1 MPIVIPKDI
10 PAFSILK
17 KENIFVM
24 PKKRAE
30 SQDIRPIE
38 IAVVNLM
45 PTKIETETQLLRLLA
60 NTPLQVNLTLI
71 KTATYKATNAS
82 ENHMERFYKTFDGV
96 KDVRFDG
103 MIVTG
108 APVENLDFK
117 EVAYWEELKRIFDY
131 ADKMVTSTIFI
142 CWGAQA
148 AMYHYYGIEKKAL
161 PKKLFGVFKNH
172 ATVAYEPLLKGLNDF
187 FSIPHSRYTEID
199 AAAVRADKKLRVLA
213 EGEESGISIVKS
225 KDDSKFFFFGHSEY
239 DRETLKNEY
248 LRDKAKGIKIDPP
261 ANYFIGG
268 DINKI
273 NMSWNSTGNL
283 LFYNWLNHYVYQ
295 VTPYNLEDKS
305 ED

>member
-10 PAFSILK
+10 PAFSVLK

-45 PTKIETETQLLRLLA
+45 PTKVETETQLLRLLA

-71 KTATYKATNAS
+71 KTATYKSTNTS
-82 ENHMERFYKTFDGV
+82 ENHMERFYKIFDEIR
-96 KDVRFDG
+96 DTRFDG

-108 APVENLDFK
+108 APVENLDFR
-117 EVAYWEELKRIFDY
+117 EVAYWEELKAIFDY
-131 ADKMVTSTIFI
+131 ADSMVTSTIYI

-148 AMYHYYGIEKKAL
+148 AMYHYYGIEKKPL
-161 PKKLFGVFKNH
+161 EKKLFGVFKNR
-172 ATVAYEPLLKGLNDF
+172 ASVKFEPLLKGLNDT

-199 AAAVRADKKLRVLA
+199 AEAVKADKKLRILA
-213 EGEESGISIVKS
+213 EGERSGISIVKS
-225 KDDSKFFFFGHSEY
+225 RDDRKFFFFGHSEY

-248 LRDKAKGIKIDPP
+248 LRDKEKGIKIDPP
-261 ANYFIGG
+261 ENYFIDG
-268 DINKI
+268 DINRI
-273 NMSWNSTGNL
+273 DMSWNSTGNL

-295 VTPYNLEDKS
+295 VTPYNLED
-305 ED
+305 

>member
-10 PAFSILK
+10 PAFSVLK

-45 PTKIETETQLLRLLA
+45 PTKVETETQLLRLLA

-71 KTATYKATNAS
+71 KTATYKSTNTS
-82 ENHMERFYKTFDGV
+82 EKHMERFYKTFDEV
-96 KDVRFDG
+96 RDTRFDG

-117 EVAYWEELKRIFDY
+117 EVAYWEELKAIFDY
-131 ADKMVTSTIFI
+131 ADSMVTSTIYI

-148 AMYHYYGIEKKAL
+148 AMYHYYGIEKKPL
-161 PKKLFGVFKNH
+161 PKKLFGVFKNRSS
-172 ATVAYEPLLKGLNDF
+172 VAYEPLLKGLNDT

-199 AAAVRADKKLRVLA
+199 SDAVRANKKLRVLA
-213 EGEESGISIVKS
+213 EGARSGISIVKS
-225 KDDSKFFFFGHSEY
+225 RDDRKFFFFGHSEY

-248 LRDKAKGIKIDPP
+248 MRDKEKGLKIDPP
-261 ANYFIGG
+261 ENYFIDG
-268 DINKI
+268 DVNRID
-273 NMSWNSTGNL
+273 MSWNSTGNL

-295 VTPYNLEDKS
+295 VTPYNLED
-305 ED
+305 

>member
-10 PAFSILK
+10 PAFSVLK

-45 PTKIETETQLLRLLA
+45 PTKVETETQLLRLLA

-71 KTATYKATNAS
+71 KTATYKSTNTS
-82 ENHMERFYKTFDGV
+82 EKHMERFYKTFDEV
-96 KDVRFDG
+96 RDTRFDG

-117 EVAYWEELKRIFDY
+117 EVAYWEELKAIFDY
-131 ADKMVTSTIFI
+131 ADSMVTSTIYI

-148 AMYHYYGIEKKAL
+148 AMYHYYGIEKKPL
-161 PKKLFGVFKNH
+161 PKKLFGVFKNR
-172 ATVAYEPLLKGLNDF
+172 ASVAYEPLLKGLNDT

-199 AAAVRADKKLRVLA
+199 SDAVRANKKLRVLA
-213 EGEESGISIVKS
+213 EGARSGISIVKS
-225 KDDSKFFFFGHSEY
+225 RDDRKFFFFGHSEY

-248 LRDKAKGIKIDPP
+248 MRDKEKGLKIDPP
-261 ANYFIGG
+261 ENYFIDG
-268 DINKI
+268 DVNRID
-273 NMSWNSTGNL
+273 MSWNSTGNL

-295 VTPYNLEDKS
+295 VTPYNLED
-305 ED
+305 

>member
-10 PAFSILK
+10 PAFSVLK

-45 PTKIETETQLLRLLA
+45 PTKVETETQLLRLLA

-71 KTATYKATNAS
+71 KTATYKSTNTS
-82 ENHMERFYKTFDGV
+82 ENHMERFYKTFDEV
-96 KDVRFDG
+96 KDTRFDG

-117 EVAYWEELKRIFDY
+117 EVAYWEELKAIFDY
-131 ADKMVTSTIFI
+131 ADSMVTSTIYI

-148 AMYHYYGIEKKAL
+148 AMYHYYGIEKKPL
-161 PKKLFGVFKNH
+161 PKKLFGVFKNR
-172 ATVAYEPLLKGLNDF
+172 ASVAYEPLLKGLNDT

-199 AAAVRADKKLRVLA
+199 SDAVRANKKLRVLA
-213 EGEESGISIVKS
+213 EGARSGISIVKS
-225 KDDSKFFFFGHSEY
+225 RDDRKFFFFGHSEY

-248 LRDKAKGIKIDPP
+248 MRDKEKGLKIDPP
-261 ANYFIGG
+261 ENYFIDG
-268 DINKI
+268 DVNRID
-273 NMSWNSTGNL
+273 MSWNSTGNL

-295 VTPYNLEDKS
+295 VTPYNLED
-305 ED
+305 

>member
-10 PAFSILK
+10 PAFSVLK

-45 PTKIETETQLLRLLA
+45 PTKVETETQLLRLLA

-71 KTATYKATNAS
+71 KTATYKSTNTS
-82 ENHMERFYKTFDGV
+82 ENHMERFYKIFDEIR
-96 KDVRFDG
+96 DTRFDG

-108 APVENLDFK
+108 APVENLDFR
-117 EVAYWEELKRIFDY
+117 EVAYWEELKAIFDY
-131 ADKMVTSTIFI
+131 ADSMVTSTIYI

-148 AMYHYYGIEKKAL
+148 AMYHYYGIEKKPL
-161 PKKLFGVFKNH
+161 EKKLFGVFKNR
-172 ATVAYEPLLKGLNDF
+172 ASVKFEPLLKGLNDT
-187 FSIPHSRYTEID
+187 FSIPHSHYTEID
-199 AAAVRADKKLRVLA
+199 AEAVKADKKLRILA
-213 EGEESGISIVKS
+213 EGERSGISIVKS
-225 KDDSKFFFFGHSEY
+225 RDDRKFFFFGHSEY

-248 LRDKAKGIKIDPP
+248 LRDKEKGIKIDPP
-261 ANYFIGG
+261 ENYFIDG
-268 DINKI
+268 DINRI
-273 NMSWNSTGNL
+273 DMSWNSTGNL

-295 VTPYNLEDKS
+295 VTPYNLED
-305 ED
+305 

>member
-10 PAFSILK
+10 PAFSVLK

-45 PTKIETETQLLRLLA
+45 PTKVETETQLLRLLA

-71 KTATYKATNAS
+71 KTATYKSTNTS
-82 ENHMERFYKTFDGV
+82 EKHMERFYKTFDEV
-96 KDVRFDG
+96 KDTRFDG

-117 EVAYWEELKRIFDY
+117 EVAYWEELKAIFDY
-131 ADKMVTSTIFI
+131 ADTMVTSTIYI

-148 AMYHYYGIEKKAL
+148 AMYHYYGIEKKPL
-161 PKKLFGVFKNH
+161 PKKLFGVFKNR
-172 ATVAYEPLLKGLNDF
+172 ASVAYEPLLKGLNDT

-199 AAAVRADKKLRVLA
+199 SDAVRANKKLRVLA
-213 EGEESGISIVKS
+213 EGARSGISIVKS
-225 KDDSKFFFFGHSEY
+225 RDDRKFFFFGHSEY

-248 LRDKAKGIKIDPP
+248 MRDKEKGLKIDPP
-261 ANYFIGG
+261 ENYFIDG
-268 DINKI
+268 DVNRID
-273 NMSWNSTGNL
+273 MSWNSTGNL

-295 VTPYNLEDKS
+295 VTPYNLED
-305 ED
+305 

>member
-10 PAFSILK
+10 PAFSVLK

-45 PTKIETETQLLRLLA
+45 PTKVETETQLLRLLA

-71 KTATYKATNAS
+71 KTATYKSTNTS
-82 ENHMERFYKTFDGV
+82 ENHMERFYKTFDEV
-96 KDVRFDG
+96 KDTRFDG

-117 EVAYWEELKRIFDY
+117 EVAYWEELKAIFDY
-131 ADKMVTSTIFI
+131 ADTMVTSTIYI

-148 AMYHYYGIEKKAL
+148 AMYHYYGIEKKPL
-161 PKKLFGVFKNH
+161 PKKLFGVFKNR
-172 ATVAYEPLLKGLNDF
+172 ASVAYEPLLKGLNDT

-199 AAAVRADKKLRVLA
+199 SDAVRANKKLRVLA
-213 EGEESGISIVKS
+213 EGARSGISIVKS
-225 KDDSKFFFFGHSEY
+225 RDDRKFFFFGHSEY

-248 LRDKAKGIKIDPP
+248 MRDKEKGIKIDPP
-261 ANYFIGG
+261 ENYFIDG
-268 DINKI
+268 DVNRID
-273 NMSWNSTGNL
+273 MSWNSTGNL

-295 VTPYNLEDKS
+295 VTPYNLED
-305 ED
+305 

>member
-10 PAFSILK
+10 PAFSVLK

-45 PTKIETETQLLRLLA
+45 PTKVETETQLLRLLA

-71 KTATYKATNAS
+71 KTATYKSTNTS
-82 ENHMERFYKTFDGV
+82 ENHMERFYKTFDEIR
-96 KDVRFDG
+96 DTRFDG

-108 APVENLDFK
+108 APVENLDFR
-117 EVAYWEELKRIFDY
+117 EVAYWEELKAIFDY
-131 ADKMVTSTIFI
+131 ADSMVTSTIYI

-148 AMYHYYGIEKKAL
+148 AMYHYYGIEKKPL
-161 PKKLFGVFKNH
+161 GKKLFGVFRNRASVKF
-172 ATVAYEPLLKGLNDF
+172 EPLLKGLNDT

-199 AAAVRADKKLRVLA
+199 AEAVKADKKLRILA
-213 EGEESGISIVKS
+213 EGERSGISIVKS
-225 KDDSKFFFFGHSEY
+225 RDDRKFFFFGHSEY

-248 LRDKAKGIKIDPP
+248 LRDKEKGIKIDPP
-261 ANYFIGG
+261 ENYFIDG
-268 DINKI
+268 DINRI
-273 NMSWNSTGNL
+273 DMSWNSTGNL

-295 VTPYNLEDKS
+295 VTPYNLED
-305 ED
+305 

>member
-10 PAFSILK
+10 PAFSVLK

-30 SQDIRPIE
+30 TQDIRPIE

-45 PTKIETETQLLRLLA
+45 PTKVETETQLLRLLA

-71 KTATYKATNAS
+71 KTATYKSTNTS
-82 ENHMERFYKTFDGV
+82 EDHMERFYKTFDEV
-96 KDVRFDG
+96 KDTRFDG

-117 EVAYWEELKRIFDY
+117 EVAYWEELKAIFDY
-131 ADKMVTSTIFI
+131 ADSMVTSTIYI

-148 AMYHYYGIEKKAL
+148 AMYHYYGIEKKPL
-161 PKKLFGVFKNH
+161 PKKLFGVFKNR
-172 ATVAYEPLLKGLNDF
+172 ASVAYEPLLKGLNDT

-199 AAAVRADKKLRVLA
+199 ADAVRANKKLRVLA
-213 EGEESGISIVKS
+213 EGARSGISIVKS
-225 KDDSKFFFFGHSEY
+225 RDDRKFFFFGHSEY

-248 LRDKAKGIKIDPP
+248 MRDKEKGLKIDPP
-261 ANYFIGG
+261 ENYFIDG
-268 DINKI
+268 DVNRID
-273 NMSWNSTGNL
+273 MSWNSTGNL

-295 VTPYNLEDKS
+295 VTPYNLED
-305 ED
+305 